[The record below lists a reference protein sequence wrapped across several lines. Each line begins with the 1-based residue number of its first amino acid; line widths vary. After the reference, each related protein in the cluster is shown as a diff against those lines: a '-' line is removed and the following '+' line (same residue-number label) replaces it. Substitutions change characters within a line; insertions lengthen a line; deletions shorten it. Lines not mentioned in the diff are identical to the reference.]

1 MSEQHYIYK
10 IVTDDTPESP
20 REWDN
25 LGVIACWDMRRDLG
39 DVRPKGDTQDYLAEL
54 IGWDDDKQQSVYDY
68 WFGHGTGTNEE
79 LNYHASRKLKERIK
93 EEFDKQ
99 FIGLELYLWDHSGLS
114 MSSGPFEYPCDSS
127 IFGIIY
133 ISRAKAREEFHL
145 KRITRFWED
154 RIKGYLKG
162 EVETFDQYLTGQV
175 YGYRIFEV
183 PEGVD
188 PEELSDEELEELEE
202 VDSLWGIYGG
212 DYAEQEAKES
222 VAYFEEHHAERL
234 FGRQQAEY
242 RAAGQLELD
251 LAA

>member
-1 MSEQHYIYK
+1 MSEQHYVYR
-10 IVTDDTPESP
+10 IVRDEYPESP
-20 REWDN
+20 RDWDN
-25 LGVIACWDMRRDLG
+25 LGVMACWSRRYSLG
-39 DVRPKGDTQDYLAEL
+39 DVQPKVDIQDYLADL
-54 IGWDDDKQQSVYDY
+54 IGWDDDRQQAVYDY
-68 WFGHGTGTNEE
+68 WFNRADGSDEE
-79 LNYHASRKLKERIK
+79 RHTTARNKLEERIK

-145 KRITRFWED
+145 KRITRVWED

-183 PEGVD
+183 PEGVN
-188 PEELSDEELEELEE
+188 PEELSEEEIEALEE
-202 VDSLWGIYGG
+202 VESCYGFYG
-212 DYAEQEAKES
+212 EKDAEEEAKS
-222 VAYFEEHHAERL
+222 NLAYFEEHHAERL
-234 FGRQQAEY
+234 FERQQAEY
-242 RAAGQLELD
+242 REAGQMELP

>member
-1 MSEQHYIYK
+1 MSEHYIYK

-20 REWDN
+20 RDFDN
-25 LGVIACWDMRRDLG
+25 LGTMACWDIRRDLG
-39 DVRPKGDTQDYLAEL
+39 DVRPKGDIQDYLAEL
-54 IGWDDDKQQSVYDY
+54 IGWDEEKRQEVYDY
-68 WFGHGTGTNEE
+68 WFGHGTGTNKE

-133 ISRAKAREEFHL
+133 VAKDKVRQEYGI
-145 KRITRFWED
+145 KRITKFWEEK
-154 RIKGYLKG
+154 IKGYLAL
-162 EVETFDQYLTGQV
+162 EVKTLDEFLTGQV

-183 PEGVD
+183 PEGVNPD
-188 PEELSDEELEELEE
+188 KLSEALEE
-202 VDSLWGIYGG
+202 VDSLWGIYGE
-212 DYAEQEAKES
+212 DYAEQEARES
-222 VAYFEEHHAERL
+222 VAYFEEHYAERL
-234 FGRQQAEY
+234 FKRQQAEF
-242 RAAGQLELD
+242 RAAGQLELP